1 MTFFKSCQET
11 DEDRPSTSQLEDEQ
25 RTPSGD
31 GGDMEDAPVEKT
43 PHDGNQ
49 ATESEWMSPNHP
61 APSSIPPKERQKQK
75 IYFQEKW
82 YKMYPWIHYDPSL
95 KGVLCFTCMKAEKL
109 GHVKMAKNKEPAFVA
124 TGFDN
129 WNIYIYI
136 YISLDPTLR
145 RILLY
150 SGIVLA
156 YVTARK
162 GFCSRR

>member
-1 MTFFKSCQET
+1 MSQAKRLKTSKITTFFKSCQET

-75 IYFQEKW
+75 IY
-82 YKMYPWIHYDPSL
+82 L
-95 KGVLCFTCMKAEKL
+95 
-109 GHVKMAKNKEPAFVA
+109 
-124 TGFDN
+124 
-129 WNIYIYI
+129 YIYI
-136 YISLDPTLR
+136 YISGKKDEAR
-145 RILLY
+145 RSFDFPAFIRAFGPWPL
-150 SGIVLA
+150 
-156 YVTARK
+156 
-162 GFCSRR
+162 SRSIT

>member
-1 MTFFKSCQET
+1 MSQAKRLKTSKITTFFKSCQET

-109 GHVKMAKNKEPAFVA
+109 GHLKMAKNKEPAFVA

-129 WNIYIYI
+129 WKKATERFESHKASESHIYIYI
-136 YISLDPTLR
+136 YI
-145 RILLY
+145 
-150 SGIVLA
+150 
-156 YVTARK
+156 
-162 GFCSRR
+162 